1 MNVGVIIPAA
11 GGGTRMGGV
20 SKPFLELAG
29 KPLLLHCLEAF
40 LAVPDVQKIVVA
52 LPQAALAESQKFFGS
67 DRIAIVEGGAQRGD
81 SVRAGFEAMPADMDV
96 IVVHDAARPLLS
108 RAMIDAVIELAADGT
123 CATIALQVSDTL
135 HRVNSEGVI
144 IETPD
149 RAEFWRAQTPQAFP
163 RSVLE
168 QAYQRLVDVSG
179 ATDEAGLVVAA
190 GFHVHVVPGDPSNIK
205 ITTPEDLEL
214 AEAALARRGA

>member
-52 LPQAALAESQKFFGS
+52 LPQAALAESQKLGS

-108 RAMIDAVIELAADGT
+108 RAMIDAVIELAAAGT
-123 CATIALQVSDTL
+123 SATVALQVTDTL
-135 HRVNSEGVI
+135 HHVNSDGVI
-144 IETPD
+144 IETPE
-149 RAEFWRAQTPQAFP
+149 RSEFWRAQTPQAFP
-163 RSVLE
+163 RSILE
-168 QAYQRLVDVSG
+168 QAYQRLVDVSA
-179 ATDEAGLVVAA
+179 ATDEAGLVAAA

-205 ITTPEDLEL
+205 ITTPVDLEL
-214 AEAALARRGA
+214 AEAALARRDA